1 MTFRIGPTPLVT
13 LSRRTLLRGPGLRA
27 PMLLIRS
34 GEVEVPL
41 PGSRTTHGVVHV
53 GDGQRRSRPAAA
65 WSSNGFQR
73 APSGLPA
80 AIIHHCHPSEL
91 SFLRLREIRVGI

>member
-34 GEVEVPL
+34 GEVEGPL

-53 GDGQRRSRPAAA
+53 GDEVRRPPSTSIIECFSLDAIFK
-65 WSSNGFQR
+65 SSATTRG
-73 APSGLPA
+73 ASGAKHGAGTLA
-80 AIIHHCHPSEL
+80 
-91 SFLRLREIRVGI
+91 LRRLQQ